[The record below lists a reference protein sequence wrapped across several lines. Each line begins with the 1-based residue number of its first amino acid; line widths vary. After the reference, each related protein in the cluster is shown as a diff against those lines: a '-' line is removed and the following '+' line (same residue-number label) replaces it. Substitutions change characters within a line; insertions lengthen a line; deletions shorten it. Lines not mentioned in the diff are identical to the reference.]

1 MKVKIIKSYNDF
13 QLNYRVPADTEL
25 EVTEERAEQL
35 IKAGVATPPTTVK
48 SGKGGRKKES

>member
-25 EVTEERAEQL
+25 EVTEERAEEL

-48 SGKGGRKKES
+48 SGEERKKKES